1 MNAHALAAALAVHG
15 VDARVEARDALAVIT
30 MSNGDAVERLR
41 DAELRRAVLALAAQH
56 GFKTVALELASATDD
71 RAALS
76 GH

>member
-1 MNAHALAAALAVHG
+1 MSAPSLAAALAAHG
-15 VDARVEARDALAVIT
+15 VDARVDARDALAVIT
-30 MSNGDAVERLR
+30 VPNAEAAERLR
-41 DAELRRAVLALAAQH
+41 DPELRRAVVALAAQH